1 MGRRNNKRDN
11 GQEFSK
17 TDERQQ
23 ITDPRSTE
31 NMRQY
36 KYQKYTYANIRK
48 KQRKET
54 SLNQAEEKSH
64 FSVDNQK

>member
-23 ITDPRSTE
+23 ITDPRSTADV
-31 NMRQY
+31 MLT
-36 KYQKYTYANIRK
+36 KYRHKTTYTFRDIIIN
-48 KQRKET
+48 
-54 SLNQAEEKSH
+54 
-64 FSVDNQK
+64 